1 MVNRSRRVI
10 VKAAVV
16 AVVLAVAAMLA
27 APARAAVVGLQ
38 SEGGT
43 GPRSVYQLTNGNFL
57 GLWGF
62 DNRNPNVGAVTL
74 NSAADILSGFRGNTD
89 RIVGFYNGRT
99 VVNAGRSEFDP
110 ILWGFTIADE
120 ARLSASLW
128 IEWTRGALVFQGP
141 VGGTRNMQPNATL
154 PGDPLAARAA
164 AVTPVPVPGALPLF
178 LAGLGVMG
186 LIARLR
192 RRA

>member
-1 MVNRSRRVI
+1 MVNRFRRVT
-10 VKAAVV
+10 VKVSAI
-16 AVVLAVAAMLA
+16 AVVLAAAMLA
-27 APARAAVVGLQ
+27 SPARAAVVGLQ
-38 SEGGT
+38 AEGGS

-74 NSAADILSGFRGNTD
+74 NSAADILSGFRGNTN

-99 VVNAGRSEFDP
+99 VVNSGRSEFDP
-110 ILWGFTIADE
+110 IVWGFTIGDE
-120 ARLSASLW
+120 ERLSDSLW
-128 IEWTRGALVFQGP
+128 IEWTGGGLVFRGP

-154 PGDPLAARAA
+154 AGDPFLARAS
-164 AVTPVPVPGALPLF
+164 AVTPMPVPGALPLF

-186 LIARLR
+186 LIARVR

>member
-1 MVNRSRRVI
+1 
-10 VKAAVV
+10 
-16 AVVLAVAAMLA
+16 MLA
-27 APARAAVVGLQ
+27 SPAGAAVVGLQ

-74 NSAADILSGFRGNTD
+74 NSPADILSGFRGDTS
-89 RIVGFYNGRT
+89 RIRGFYNGRT
-99 VVNAGRSEFDP
+99 VVNPGRSEFDP
-110 ILWGFTIADE
+110 IVWGFTIADE
-120 ARLSASLW
+120 ARLSGSLW
-128 IEWTRGALVFQGP
+128 IEWTGGALVFRGP
-141 VGGTRNMQPNATL
+141 VGGNQTMAPNVTL
-154 PGDPLAARAA
+154 PGDPILAR

-186 LIARLR
+186 LIARFR
-192 RRA
+192 RPA